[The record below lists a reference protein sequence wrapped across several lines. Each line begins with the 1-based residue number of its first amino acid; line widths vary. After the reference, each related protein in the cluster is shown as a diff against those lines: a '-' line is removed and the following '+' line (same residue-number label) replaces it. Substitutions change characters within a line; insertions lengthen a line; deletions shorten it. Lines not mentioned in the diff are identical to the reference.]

1 MLTSQSYV
9 VAMLCYTGAGLI
21 SLVLIHRFWLAP
33 LPEGYRRL
41 LTGLLAALLLTPVM
55 PGPEAGSLAPALIV
69 ALFNA
74 AFLDGWSSAR
84 HAVWVLLTSSAGCMI
99 LAALSFW
106 LFPLKPRLSRAEYTS
121 KDPSSGV
128 QPDNFQSTQPRDIS

>member
-55 PGPEAGSLAPALIV
+55 PGP
-69 ALFNA
+69 
-74 AFLDGWSSAR
+74 
-84 HAVWVLLTSSAGCMI
+84 
-99 LAALSFW
+99 
-106 LFPLKPRLSRAEYTS
+106 
-121 KDPSSGV
+121 
-128 QPDNFQSTQPRDIS
+128 